1 MLPGPLPSGIV
12 TGHRAAGGVM
22 HTAGRGGLMGK
33 PCDMAEIRGYGSRG
47 DAYQLRGFLVSTPKQ
62 PL

>member
-1 MLPGPLPSGIV
+1 
-12 TGHRAAGGVM
+12 M